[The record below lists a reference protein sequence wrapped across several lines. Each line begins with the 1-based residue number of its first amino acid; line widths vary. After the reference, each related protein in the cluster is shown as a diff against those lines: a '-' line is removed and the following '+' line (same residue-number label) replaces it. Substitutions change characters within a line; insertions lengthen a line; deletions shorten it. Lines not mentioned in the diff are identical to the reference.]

1 MRYLGEMEPESKE
14 NPQESSIE
22 DQLQELA
29 KKELLREIKCA
40 SLRAEQFGAHSWAK
54 PQHYVPS
61 KRFLRH
67 MLISASKT
75 NDRREQHNLEKRKKA
90 MKHNSDSA
98 SRNTFHTKHSNKK
111 RDKEEN
117 GTHNSKK
124 HKHTHKKED
133 LPVKERK
140 KHKEKDV
147 IKSTRKKH
155 HREK

>member
-1 MRYLGEMEPESKE
+1 MEPESKE
-14 NPQESSIE
+14 NPQESSNE

-75 NDRREQHNLEKRKKA
+75 NDRREQHILEKREKA

-111 RDKEEN
+111 RDHKEEN
-117 GTHNSKK
+117 ETHNSKK

-133 LPVKERK
+133 SPVKERK